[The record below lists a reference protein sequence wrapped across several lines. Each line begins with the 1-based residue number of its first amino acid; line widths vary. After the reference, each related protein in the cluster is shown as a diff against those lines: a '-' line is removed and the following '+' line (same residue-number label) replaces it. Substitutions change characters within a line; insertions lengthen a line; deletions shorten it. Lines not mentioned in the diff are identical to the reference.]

1 MRIRA
6 WMSGVCSSDLLEPG
20 PMLRLSG
27 QRGRRRRDDGPA
39 MKPGRIALATLAL
52 LAATACDSR
61 SDLRP
66 LTVVG
71 WGGSSQD
78 AHRQAYWNGFTQSTG
93 IALREDSWRGGV
105 GVIRTKVIGGDASW
119 DVVQEIGRAHV

>member
-1 MRIRA
+1 M
-6 WMSGVCSSDLLEPG
+6 
-20 PMLRLSG
+20 
-27 QRGRRRRDDGPA
+27 
-39 MKPGRIALATLAL
+39 
-52 LAATACDSR
+52 LAATAWDSR

-119 DVVQEIGRAHV
+119 DVVQVETEDLILGCEEGLLDRKSTRLNSSH